1 MGIRQKLA
9 AEFGSTPNK
18 QGRLGRQH
26 AADVTVTYLRTEKY
40 YEELASSV
48 FCGVLPGDGWSG
60 RMEDSMLQ
68 GCIPVIIQDGI
79 FLPYEN
85 VLNYNSFAVRIQED
99 DIPGLISTLRGIND
113 TQVEFMLGNV
123 RQMWQ
128 RFFYRDSILLE
139 AQRQKKLFSEE
150 APWSVEVLHYK
161 LYNDPWRQD
170 FLQTK
175 DTRLPNICSR
185 TS

>member
-9 AEFGSTPNK
+9 AQFGSTPNK
-18 QGRLGRQH
+18 QGKLGRQH

-85 VLNYNSFAVRIQED
+85 VLNYNSFAVRVQED
-99 DIPGLISTLRGIND
+99 DIPNLISTLRVCFYYISS
-113 TQVEFMLGNV
+113 
-123 RQMWQ
+123 
-128 RFFYRDSILLE
+128 FFFFWTYRLWNAYCFHI
-139 AQRQKKLFSEE
+139 
-150 APWSVEVLHYK
+150 
-161 LYNDPWRQD
+161 
-170 FLQTK
+170 
-175 DTRLPNICSR
+175 TRE
-185 TS
+185 